1 MATTSDSRKR
11 TLGILWLI
19 YGIICVAKAAFIIVE
34 APVLTLMWGA
44 IITRVPNPFAW
55 MAFFHFMMFAG
66 IALLIVTAVFSFLAA
81 GALMQAQNRAPLA
94 VIAGILAILT
104 GPLGI
109 ALGVYTLVL
118 CVSRPAWQTYD
129 RMSAAA

>member
-1 MATTSDSRKR
+1 MARFNISS
-11 TLGILWLI
+11 
-19 YGIICVAKAAFIIVE
+19 AAIRHPIPPVVLFI
-34 APVLTLMWGA
+34 VL
-44 IITRVPNPFAW
+44 
-55 MAFFHFMMFAG
+55 MFAG